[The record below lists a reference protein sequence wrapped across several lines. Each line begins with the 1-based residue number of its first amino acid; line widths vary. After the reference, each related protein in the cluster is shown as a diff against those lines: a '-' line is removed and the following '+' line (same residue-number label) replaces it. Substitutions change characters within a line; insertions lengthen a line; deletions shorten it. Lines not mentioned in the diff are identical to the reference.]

1 MQPDDRQDLHARF
14 LSLLARRKLLLPD
27 GETTIYGLPAWREVP
42 PSHKPQ
48 ALQDANN
55 TQNHLVT
62 CAFATPAT
70 GPDKCALWVE
80 NVFAVLGIDL
90 VGDSASTLYERF
102 CPFTDTSQLLVGMI
116 VATSVHP
123 YGLGG
128 AGYGHVGLYI
138 GDGEVLDCAQGSV
151 RRAPLDLWLSTYGI
165 AAEPR
170 WGWLGGL
177 PLA

>member
-80 NVFAVLGIDL
+80 NVFAFLGIDL

-151 RRAPLDLWLSTYGI
+151 RRAPLDLGLSTYGI